1 MIKIKLSE
9 SKVNGSLSLKV
20 EGHAGQ
26 APEGHDII
34 CASASILI
42 YTVAQM
48 VTDINSKGGLKK
60 PPTIKLEKGDAVV
73 TCHPKEET
81 YAELLHTY
89 FVAQVGYHLLAQH
102 YPQYLELIMFS
113 KNKGE

>member
-9 SKVNGSLSLKV
+9 SKAKGSLSLKLK
-20 EGHAGQ
+20 GHAGQ
-26 APEGHDII
+26 APLGEDIV
-34 CASASILI
+34 CASASILA

-48 VTDINSKGGLKK
+48 VTDISSKGGLKK

-73 TCHPKEET
+73 TCYPKDET

-89 FVAQVGYHLLAQH
+89 FVAQVGYNLLAH
-102 YPQYLELIMFS
+102 NYPQFVELQMLG
-113 KNKGE
+113 KA

>member
-9 SKVNGSLSLKV
+9 SKSNGSLSLKV
-20 EGHAGQ
+20 KGHAGQ

-34 CASASILI
+34 CASTSILA

-48 VTDINSKGGLKK
+48 VTDINSKGGLRK

-73 TCHPKEET
+73 TCHPTDET

-89 FVAQVGYHLLAQH
+89 FVAQVGYHLLAH
-102 YPQYLELIMFS
+102 NYPQFVELKMLG
-113 KNKGE
+113 KA